1 MSNLVVFIGE
11 ERARREA
18 LGLVSYGKHDAAY
31 LFFSF
36 FLSQSLN
43 PCNIIYKHE
52 ELGYSPAEL

>member
-11 ERARREA
+11 ERARRKA

-31 LFFSF
+31 LC

-43 PCNIIYKHE
+43 PCNLIYKHE
-52 ELGYSPAEL
+52 ELGYSPAELWRY